1 MRHNVAFTN
10 VSIQQRFEINKM
22 NKLIIDNRTE
32 LTDLEAVNLVSKV
45 IAQGR
50 ISNDGKQYCY
60 GTGITIEDKEYMIW
74 TNLNKKSDRFVI
86 TTQ

>member
-1 MRHNVAFTN
+1 
-10 VSIQQRFEINKM
+10 M

-32 LTDLEAVNLVSKV
+32 LTDLEAVTLVSKV
-45 IAQGR
+45 IGQGR

-60 GTGITIEDKEYMIW
+60 ATIAKVGGVEYAVY
-74 TNLNKKSDRFVI
+74 TDLNKKSDRFMI

>member
-1 MRHNVAFTN
+1 MY
-10 VSIQQRFEINKM
+10 KM

-32 LTDLEAVNLVSKV
+32 LTDLEAVTLVSKV
-45 IAQGR
+45 IGQGR

-60 GTGITIEDKEYMIW
+60 ATIAKVGGVEYAVY
-74 TNLNKKSDRFVI
+74 TDLNKKSDRFMI

>member
-1 MRHNVAFTN
+1 
-10 VSIQQRFEINKM
+10 M

-32 LTDLEAVNLVSKV
+32 LTDLEAVTLVSRV

-60 GTGITIEDKEYMIW
+60 DTGITIEDKEYMIW
-74 TNLNKKSDRFVI
+74 TDLNKKSDRFVI